1 MFLLIFIPVLLIT
14 LISIINFLT
23 IIEPKTS
30 ATIQEFISVIIPV
43 RNEAANIHDLVACL
57 KAQSHL
63 QRAEFIFLDDNSD
76 DETLSL
82 LESEL
87 VGLTGFSVI
96 KGAPLPSGWIGKT
109 WALHQL
115 LEASNGEFIVSIDA
129 DVRITPDAISRSVIS
144 LKRLGL
150 DFVSPYPRQLTQSLA
165 ERLIQPLLQ
174 WSWMS
179 TLVLSIAK
187 NSSHPSMAVANGQ
200 FFIVRKSALLVA
212 GGYESVRADVL
223 DDVFLARN
231 LIRSKAH
238 GIVLN
243 GSSVAT
249 CRMYSSWSEIESG
262 YGKSLNRAF
271 GSIVGSIVAIAFL
284 FLTGIAPIVVAITG
298 TSWGWIAYFLVV
310 LTRMLSALR
319 SKGRIIDSLLHPIS
333 SIVLIYLIVY
343 SWLMRGTIQW
353 KGRTV

>member
-1 MFLLIFIPVLLIT
+1 MYLLISLPVLLIT

-30 ATIQEFISVIIPV
+30 FPIEEFVSVLLPV
-43 RNEAANIHDLVACL
+43 RNEAANIHELVASL
-57 KAQSHL
+57 KSQTAL
-63 QRAEFIFLDDNSD
+63 KKVEYIFLDDNSD
-76 DETLSL
+76 DKTLSL
-82 LESEL
+82 LETEL
-87 VGLTGFSVI
+87 TSLENFMVI
-96 KGAPLPSGWIGKT
+96 KGSPLPQGWIGKT

-115 LEASNGEFIVSIDA
+115 MEASHGEIVVSIDA
-129 DVRITPDAISRSVIS
+129 DVRITPDAISRSITSMKS
-144 LKRLGL
+144 LDL
-150 DFVSPYPRQLTQSLA
+150 DFVSPYPRQLTTSLA

-179 TLVLSIAK
+179 TLLLSIAK

-200 FFIVRKSALLVA
+200 FFIVRRSALIAA
-212 GGYESVRADVL
+212 GGYESVKSDVL

-231 LIRSKAH
+231 LIKSKAH

-243 GSSVAT
+243 GSSLAT
-249 CRMYSSWSEIESG
+249 CRMYSSWSQIESG

-271 GSIVGSIVAIAFL
+271 GSFAGSMAAIAFL
-284 FLTGIAPIVVAITG
+284 FATGVAPIVVALTG
-298 TSWGWIAYFLVV
+298 ASWGFIAYALVV
-310 LTRMLSALR
+310 LTRILSAIR
-319 SKGRIIDSLLHPIS
+319 SKGRMSDSLLHPIS

-343 SWLMRGTIQW
+343 SWLMRGTIEW

>member
-1 MFLLIFIPVLLIT
+1 MFLLIATPVLLIT

-23 IIEPKTS
+23 IIEPKS
-30 ATIQEFISVIIPV
+30 SSLIEEFISVILPV
-43 RNEAANIHDLVACL
+43 RNEAANIHELVACL
-57 KAQSHL
+57 KAQTQL
-63 QRAEFIFLDDNSD
+63 EIVEFIFLDDNSE

-87 VGLTGFSVI
+87 AGLSGFRVI
-96 KGAPLPSGWIGKT
+96 KGAPLPHGWIGKT

-115 LEASNGEFIVSIDA
+115 LEASSGEIIVSIDA
-129 DVRITPDAISRSVIS
+129 DVRLSPDAISCSVTS
-144 LKRLGL
+144 LKGLAL

-165 ERLIQPLLQ
+165 ERLVQPLLQ
-174 WSWMS
+174 WSWMA
-179 TLVLSIAK
+179 TLLLFIAK

-200 FFIVRKSALLVA
+200 FFIVRRSALLDA
-212 GGYESVRADVL
+212 GGYESVKADVL

-238 GIVLN
+238 GTVLN
-243 GSSVAT
+243 GASIAT
-249 CRMYSSWSEIESG
+249 CRMYSSWSQIESG

-271 GSIVGSIVAIAFL
+271 GSIVGSIFAIAFL
-284 FLTGIAPIVVAITG
+284 FLTGLAPIVAALTG
-298 TSWGWIAYFLVV
+298 GSWGWIAYSLVV
-310 LTRMLSALR
+310 LTRVLSAIP

-343 SWLMRGTIQW
+343 SWLMRGTIEW
-353 KGRTV
+353 KGRAV